1 MKLCIPNISNNN
13 ILCNIK
19 YKEPMFAVNNNKPS
33 SMDRNLLG
41 LDEIFNG
48 LLISGFHAD
57 MENVNMR

>member
-1 MKLCIPNISNNN
+1 
-13 ILCNIK
+13 
-19 YKEPMFAVNNNKPS
+19 MFAVNNNKPS